1 MNKADQL
8 IYNSLKRRGVLM
20 FMSFELKMGLLR
32 GLILLMSF
40 GLMTFSCEVENPDL
54 VGCWTHAYEEGQTIY
69 KGCDAQAFGLS
80 RFRQV
85 YDFRADG
92 TVNYLVLHP
101 ADAHYMDEA
110 KWEYVSNRNQVLI
123 KDIETNKIIRTLRV
137 SILDQ
142 AKLSI
147 AEVR

>member
-20 FMSFELKMGLLR
+20 FMSFESKMGLLR
-32 GLILLMSF
+32 GLILLMSL

-69 KGCDAQAFGLS
+69 KGCDSQTFGLS

-123 KDIETNKIIRTLRV
+123 KDIETNKIIKTLRV